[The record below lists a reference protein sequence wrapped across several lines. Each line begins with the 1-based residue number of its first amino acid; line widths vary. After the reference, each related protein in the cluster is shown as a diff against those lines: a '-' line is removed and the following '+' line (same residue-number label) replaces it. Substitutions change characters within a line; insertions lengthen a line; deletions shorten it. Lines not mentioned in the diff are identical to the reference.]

1 MKKIIFII
9 VVFSNFWPAFSYNK
23 DTTYWSP
30 EFSMAFELP
39 GQTVISHN
47 GKYIAYVV
55 REALTE
61 GEKSEY
67 LNHIWLA
74 ATDGSFNY
82 QYTQGDKSCSSP
94 QFSPDGEFLSFT
106 SSRDD
111 TSQIYIMRILGGEA
125 EKISDAEN
133 GVESYKWSADSKKIA
148 FTMTDPETEK
158 EKTEKEEKRDI
169 IFTDKNFKNN
179 HIYTL
184 DLEKSECG
192 KRNTIQITSG
202 EFSVNGFDWS
212 PDGASIVFSHQPE
225 PTINSGFIESDI
237 SIVASDSGAIVSLIK
252 RPGVDSNPKFSPNGK
267 VIAYESNGGKPEA
280 VGLTDIWTVSA
291 NGGKTLSLQETPNR
305 DANLIG
311 WSPDAKSIYVSEAI
325 GTSSHLLSLEVKGES
340 ISIVSLGNIVY
351 SERSTKTL
359 SNSLGTRSRFSISS
373 KVDAAAFIYEDT
385 ETLPQVFYSNTFPF
399 NQKQISQLNENVELP
414 DMAKTELISW
424 KSSDGL
430 EIEGLLTYP
439 MNYKEGEK
447 YPVILNV
454 DGGPGGVYQ
463 QSFTGKPSIY
473 LLQYFAENGYAII
486 RPNPRGSTGYG
497 KEFRYANVRD
507 WGYGDYED
515 LLSGVNAV
523 IEMGIADEDQQYLM
537 GWSYGGYMT
546 GFMVT
551 KTDRFNAASM
561 GAGLPNLVSM
571 TTTTDIPE
579 YLVAHMGGK
588 EFWEDYE
595 AYEKHSAIYR
605 IKNVKTPTQVIH
617 GQNDF
622 RIPFTQGQEFYVAL
636 KRLGVP
642 TEMIV
647 LPRTPHGP
655 REPKLQMAVSPLI
668 LDWFR
673 RYGEIQP

>member
-1 MKKIIFII
+1 MKKIIFTII
-9 VVFSNFWPAFSYNK
+9 VAGFLFPVFSQDK
-23 DTTYWSP
+23 DTTCWSP
-30 EFSMAFELP
+30 EFSMAFDLP
-39 GQTVISHN
+39 SQTVISHN

-55 REALTE
+55 RKALTE

-74 ATDGSFNY
+74 ATDGSFNF
-82 QYTQGDKSCSSP
+82 QYTQGDKSCTSP
-94 QFSPDGEFLSFT
+94 QFSPNGDFLSFT

-111 TSQIYIMRILGGEA
+111 KSQIYLMRILGGEA

-133 GVESYKWSADSKKIA
+133 GVVSYKWSADSKKIA
-148 FTMTDPETEK
+148 YTMTDPETEE

-169 IFTDKNFKNN
+169 IFTDKNFKYN
-179 HIYTL
+179 HIYIL
-184 DLEKSECG
+184 NLEKSECG
-192 KRNTIQITSG
+192 KRNTKQITSG

-212 PDGASIVFSHQPE
+212 PDGSSIVFSHQPE
-225 PTINSGFIESDI
+225 PNINSGFIESDI
-237 SIVASDSGAIVSLIK
+237 SLVPSDSGTIVSLIK

-280 VGLTDIWTVSA
+280 VGLTDIWTVSVK
-291 NGGKTLSLQETPNR
+291 GGKTLSLQETPNR
-305 DANLIG
+305 DAHLIA

-325 GTSSHLLSLEVKGES
+325 GTSSHLLSLEVKGKL
-340 ISIVSLGNIVY
+340 ISIVSMGNIGF
-351 SERSTKTL
+351 SEESTRTL
-359 SNSLGTRSRFSISS
+359 PNSIGTRRSFSISS
-373 KVDAAAFIYEDT
+373 KVDAAAFIFEDT

-424 KSSDGL
+424 KSPDGL

-439 MNYKEGEK
+439 MNYKEGEI
-447 YPVILNV
+447 YPIILNV
-454 DGGPGGVYQ
+454 HGGPGGVYQ

-473 LLQYFAENGYAII
+473 LLQYFAEKDFII
-486 RPNPRGSTGYG
+486 LRPNPRGSTGYG

-515 LLSGVNAV
+515 LLSGVDAV
-523 IEMGIADEDQQYLM
+523 IKMGIADENQQYLM
-537 GWSYGGYMT
+537 GWSYGGFMT

-551 KTDRFNAASM
+551 KTDQFKAASM

-571 TTTTDIPE
+571 STTTDTPE
-579 YLVAHMGGK
+579 YLLAHMGGK
-588 EFWEDYE
+588 EIWEDYE

-622 RIPFTQGQEFYVAL
+622 RVPFTQGQEFYVAL

-647 LPRTPHGP
+647 LPRTPHDP
-655 REPKLQMAVSPLI
+655 RETKLQMAVSPLI
-668 LDWFR
+668 LEWFR
-673 RYGEIQP
+673 SYSE